1 MASSAPSPCP
11 AARTTRLWLVRH
23 AEPLVPAG
31 VCYGALDVP
40 ADAAAT
46 RLAAQRLAGLLPG
59 GARVLHSTLQRCEQ
73 LALDLQGLRPDLTS
87 QPDPRLREMDFG
99 AWEGLRWDDVARSDI
114 DAWVAEFAHHAPG
127 GGEPLT
133 AVLARVAS
141 ALRDALPGHLPGNDH
156 RSDDEN
162 PSAARDVVWI
172 THAGVIRSVAW
183 LQAHGLG
190 ALPTAAQWPVPAP
203 AWGEW
208 VVVER

>member
-1 MASSAPSPCP
+1 MAGSAPLHCP
-11 AARTTRLWLVRH
+11 TAPPTRLWLVRH
-23 AEPLVPAG
+23 AEPVVPKG

-46 RLAAQRLAGLLPG
+46 QVAARGLAEVLPP
-59 GARVLHSTLQRCEQ
+59 GARVLHSPLQRCEH
-73 LALDLQGLRPDLTS
+73 LALDLQGLRPDLTP
-87 QPDPRLREMDFG
+87 QPDPRLCEMDFG
-99 AWEGLRWDDVARSDI
+99 RWEGQRWDDLARSEI

-141 ALRDALPGHLPGNDH
+141 ALRDVLAGDLPG
-156 RSDDEN
+156 RSPRRDEN
-162 PSAARDVVWI
+162 PPAARDVVWI

-183 LQAHGLG
+183 LQAHGLDT
-190 ALPTAAQWPVPAP
+190 LPTASQWPVPAP